1 MPDAFNKTD
10 VCNYLEAEIRLFN
23 SARSEQLQFAHSRQS
38 SNWMIAEHG
47 GSVKTQRVV
56 INQWSWW

>member
-23 SARSEQLQFAHSRQS
+23 SARSEQLQLAHSEERQ
-38 SNWMIAEHG
+38 NVPEADITMC
-47 GSVKTQRVV
+47 RY
-56 INQWSWW
+56 

>member
-23 SARSEQLQFAHSRQS
+23 SARSEQLQFAHSEERQ
-38 SNWMIAEHG
+38 NVPRADKNRNPRYFIW
-47 GSVKTQRVV
+47 
-56 INQWSWW
+56 